1 MSNAIAGRRLLTA
14 FALSLLAVGCAG
26 GGGGGSSSAAEPA
39 VDPSQALTITIR
51 NQQLAEVRISLFL
64 NGRRERIGDVRPNQ
78 TRTFHVPITGT
89 TTVHLEFDISSGP
102 NCVAGNRVVGPGA
115 EIDVTIPR
123 RLTGIFAVCR

>member
-1 MSNAIAGRRLLTA
+1 MPNAIAGRRLFTA

-26 GGGGGSSSAAEPA
+26 GGGTSSAAEPA

-51 NQQLAEVRISLFL
+51 NQQLAEARISLFL
-64 NGRRERIGDVRPNQ
+64 NGTRRRIGDVRPNQ

-89 TTVHLEFDISSGP
+89 TTVHLEFNITSGP

-123 RLTGIFAVCR
+123 RLTGVFAVCR